1 MIFIHEIYA
10 VYRKNIVKENN
21 VRQWYHIIL
30 YGQEWLKTEDSQWE
44 AVGQSSDDWLAQW

>member
-1 MIFIHEIYA
+1 MIFIHDIYA

-21 VRQWYHIIL
+21 VLQWYHIIL